1 MAASLHPRDAVTS
14 YLARGRH
21 HQDFLVSVA
30 ISMIDLASWL
40 VSLGRLEW
48 LVTPAFCLDV

>member
-1 MAASLHPRDAVTS
+1 MVASLHLRDAVTS

-21 HQDFLVSVA
+21 HQDFLVFVA

-40 VSLGRLEW
+40 VSLGRL
-48 LVTPAFCLDV
+48 DG